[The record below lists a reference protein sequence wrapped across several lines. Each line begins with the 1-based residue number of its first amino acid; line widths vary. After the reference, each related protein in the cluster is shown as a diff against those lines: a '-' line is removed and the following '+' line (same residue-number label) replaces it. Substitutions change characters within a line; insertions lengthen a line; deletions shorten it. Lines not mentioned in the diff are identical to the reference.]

1 MYRYEEKLRRFLKEH
16 RQELVDLMITICQ
29 IPAPSNHEEKR
40 AAFCKEWLEKQGAKN
55 VTIDKALNVV
65 YPINCEGSDEIVAV
79 MAHSDTVFP
88 DMEPMPLRIEDG
100 KIFSPGIG
108 DDTANVAIMLMI
120 VKFILENRLI
130 PKGAVMFVVDAGEE
144 GLGNLKGCRQI
155 MEDYAGRIKE
165 VLALDGTFTSMVTG
179 AVGSMRYRVEILT
192 EGGHSY
198 SHLGNRNA
206 IHLLASMID
215 TLYNMKVPQGG
226 RTTYNVGT
234 IEGGTSVNAIAQ
246 QASMLYEFRSDCKE
260 SLEIMDQ
267 FFQKVVESYR
277 AMGVTVNVELLGLR
291 PCTGN
296 VDPAKQE
303 DLVTRCSKVMTYY
316 TGVRE
321 ISTGSASTDC
331 NIPLSLG
338 VPAVCFGGYVGHKG
352 HTRQEFVELD
362 SLEVG
367 PLVVGTVITEYFK

>member
-198 SHLGNRNA
+198 GHFGNRNA

-246 QASMLYEFRSDCKE
+246 QASML
-260 SLEIMDQ
+260 
-267 FFQKVVESYR
+267 
-277 AMGVTVNVELLGLR
+277 
-291 PCTGN
+291 
-296 VDPAKQE
+296 
-303 DLVTRCSKVMTYY
+303 
-316 TGVRE
+316 
-321 ISTGSASTDC
+321 
-331 NIPLSLG
+331 
-338 VPAVCFGGYVGHKG
+338 
-352 HTRQEFVELD
+352 
-362 SLEVG
+362 
-367 PLVVGTVITEYFK
+367 

>member
-1 MYRYEEKLRRFLKEH
+1 MYRYEEKLRHFLKEH

-198 SHLGNRNA
+198 GHFGNRNA

-277 AMGVTVNVELLGLR
+277 AMGITVNVKLLGLR

-316 TGVRE
+316 TVVRE
-321 ISTGSASTDC
+321 ISTGSASTDS

>member
-1 MYRYEEKLRRFLKEH
+1 MYRYEEKLRHFLKEH

-198 SHLGNRNA
+198 GHFGNRNA
-206 IHLLASMID
+206 IHLLESMID

-352 HTRQEFVELD
+352 HTRQEFVELV
-362 SLEVG
+362 SLVVG
-367 PLVVGTVITEYFK
+367 PLVVGSVITEYFK

>member
-1 MYRYEEKLRRFLKEH
+1 MYSYEEKLRRFLKEH
-16 RQELVDLMITICQ
+16 RQELVDLMIAICQ

-100 KIFSPGIG
+100 KIFFFFFG
-108 DDTANVAIMLMI
+108 DDTANVATMLLI

-198 SHLGNRNA
+198 GHFGNRNA

-215 TLYNMKVPQGG
+215 TLYNMKVPLGG

>member
-1 MYRYEEKLRRFLKEH
+1 
-16 RQELVDLMITICQ
+16 
-29 IPAPSNHEEKR
+29 
-40 AAFCKEWLEKQGAKN
+40 
-55 VTIDKALNVV
+55 
-65 YPINCEGSDEIVAV
+65 
-79 MAHSDTVFP
+79 
-88 DMEPMPLRIEDG
+88 
-100 KIFSPGIG
+100 
-108 DDTANVAIMLMI
+108 
-120 VKFILENRLI
+120 
-130 PKGAVMFVVDAGEE
+130 
-144 GLGNLKGCRQI
+144 
-155 MEDYAGRIKE
+155 
-165 VLALDGTFTSMVTG
+165 
-179 AVGSMRYRVEILT
+179 
-192 EGGHSY
+192 
-198 SHLGNRNA
+198 
-206 IHLLASMID
+206 MID

-226 RTTYNVGT
+226 RTTSTVGT